1 MLYALLVLWGCS
13 PTPVQQTTFY
23 LVRHA
28 EKAAGTGDV
37 DLSSLGMAR
46 ANDLAFILENIP
58 LDAIYATQYLRTQQT
73 VEATATAQN
82 MKVSQ
87 YHAST
92 DSIAIKTFLDR
103 VLKAHTGGEVLIS
116 GHSNT
121 IPLMVNQL
129 LGANEI
135 PQIEESDYENLFIL
149 EVINSGEPVKLM
161 HLQY

>member
-1 MLYALLVLWGCS
+1 MLYALLVVWGCS

-37 DLSSLGMAR
+37 ALSSLGMER
-46 ANDLAFILENIP
+46 ANDLAFILENIS
-58 LDAIYATQYLRTQQT
+58 LDGIYATQYLRTQQT
-73 VEATATAQN
+73 VEATAAAQGLS
-82 MKVSQ
+82 VSQ
-87 YHAST
+87 YNASS
-92 DSIAIKTFLDR
+92 DSLEIKKFLDQ
-103 VLKAHTGGEVLIS
+103 LLEAHKGGEVLIS

-129 LGANEI
+129 LGVNEI